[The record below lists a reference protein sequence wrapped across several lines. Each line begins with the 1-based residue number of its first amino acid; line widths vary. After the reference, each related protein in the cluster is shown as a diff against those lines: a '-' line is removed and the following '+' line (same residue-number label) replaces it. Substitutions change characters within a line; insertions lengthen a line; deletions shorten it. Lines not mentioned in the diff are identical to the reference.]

1 MQPPAVVLQGFTP
14 LLSQYYRVQC
24 AREDTNNDYL
34 TMRII
39 TPTCQM
45 KSTVE
50 DDILYIKREVQDL
63 KAKVDAILNLLS
75 KPKSGKL
82 IEEVNLL
89 FFDFS

>member
-1 MQPPAVVLQGFTP
+1 
-14 LLSQYYRVQC
+14 
-24 AREDTNNDYL
+24 
-34 TMRII
+34 
-39 TPTCQM
+39 M

-63 KAKVDAILNLLS
+63 KAKVDDILNLLS

-89 FFDFS
+89 FSDFS